1 MSVHIACIDKKC
13 HSNFVPAE
21 IMTDKP
27 NCSNRSQQLP
37 IEWEDLVIKYA
48 MYIYEVITA
57 VVACRLV
64 LMHVSQ

>member
-1 MSVHIACIDKKC
+1 MSVHIASIDKQC
-13 HSNFVPAE
+13 HGDSVPAE
-21 IMTDKP
+21 MMTGRP

-37 IEWEDLVIKYA
+37 VEWEDLVIKYA

-64 LMHVSQ
+64 LTHVSQ